1 MAWRLSGQIIESC
14 SCNMF
19 CPCWYM
25 VPELMTMDQG
35 WCDSAVAWRIQD
47 GNADGV
53 NLGGRTVVL
62 GIDFPGPTMFDG
74 GATARLYVDDQAD
87 EEQRLELESIYQG
100 KKGGTMEALAPL
112 ISHWLP
118 TQSASISVADE
129 GDRIGVSV
137 SNAGQIESNLLKDS
151 EGHGFE
157 LRGGGF
163 VAGFGMDV
171 AQMAPSASRWSDP
184 DLPRSFETKSGARG
198 NFTWSV

>member
-1 MAWRLSGQIIESC
+1 
-14 SCNMF
+14 
-19 CPCWYM
+19 M

-74 GATARLYVDDQAD
+74 GATARLYVDDEAD
-87 EEQRLELESIYQG
+87 EKQRLELESIYQG